1 MLCILLGGV
10 GIGMVI
16 RLADMVQEGPVG
28 ETLALQ
34 VGPLEETVAKH
45 DILL

>member
-1 MLCILLGGV
+1 
-10 GIGMVI
+10 
-16 RLADMVQEGPVG
+16 MVQEGLGVG

-34 VGPLEETVAKH
+34 VGPSVGKTIGKY

>member
-1 MLCILLGGV
+1 
-10 GIGMVI
+10 
-16 RLADMVQEGPVG
+16 MVQEGLVG

-34 VGPLEETVAKH
+34 VGHVGETVAKH